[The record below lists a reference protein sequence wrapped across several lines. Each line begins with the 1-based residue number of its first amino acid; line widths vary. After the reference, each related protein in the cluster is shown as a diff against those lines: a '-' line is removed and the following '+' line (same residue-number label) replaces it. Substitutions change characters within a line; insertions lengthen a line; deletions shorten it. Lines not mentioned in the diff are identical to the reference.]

1 MKQERF
7 AFARLKSDL
16 ILPVLYAMRYFL
28 TLMSFSAPF
37 YPVIYYIIFEH
48 PSSLNI
54 RARSP
59 THEGITTGGA
69 REPLFRQIPTI
80 LDTPWLRRILNQV
93 MWCQPS

>member
-54 RARSP
+54 RARTP
-59 THEGITTGGA
+59 THEGITKGGA
-69 REPLFRQIPTI
+69 RESRTALVSPNTYQFGHPLA
-80 LDTPWLRRILNQV
+80 
-93 MWCQPS
+93 S